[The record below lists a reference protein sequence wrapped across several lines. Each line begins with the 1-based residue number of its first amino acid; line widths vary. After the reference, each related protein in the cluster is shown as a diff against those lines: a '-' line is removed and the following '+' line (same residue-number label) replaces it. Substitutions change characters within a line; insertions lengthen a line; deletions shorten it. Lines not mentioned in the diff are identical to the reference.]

1 MFELYQ
7 SFLNEAFQQFFLPQK
22 RLFYGYLILAVLISF
37 IWAILKKFSFKR
49 LIFLLFS
56 RKVLWSDS
64 AKADYKLFII
74 NRIIFF
80 LINPLLI
87 SQLFIAG
94 LIFEFLHIQNFL
106 SLGIFS
112 DVSKG
117 FVILSF
123 TVTFFLFDDF

>member
-7 SFLNEAFQQFFLPQK
+7 SFLNETFQQFFLPQK

-56 RKVLWSDS
+56 KNVLWSDS

-80 LINPLLI
+80 
-87 SQLFIAG
+87 
-94 LIFEFLHIQNFL
+94 
-106 SLGIFS
+106 
-112 DVSKG
+112 
-117 FVILSF
+117 
-123 TVTFFLFDDF
+123 